1 MSSAEQRMLRI
12 SLWCLVA
19 TLIVWTGT
27 AGAGITATRVL
38 GQPDFTH
45 NATNTL
51 SAGSLNFPGNHVSGA
66 VVVDEINDHVYV
78 ADTGNNRVLGWQS
91 ISALTTGKFPDI
103 VIGQLDFESA
113 VAGTSPHQ
121 SFESQ
126 RRRGGTISLSPQRP
140 LRLPR
145 PRPLRQHRRPPRQL
159 VRP

>member
-51 SAGSLNFPGNHVSGA
+51 SAGSLNFPGNHGSGA
-66 VVVDEINDHVYV
+66 VVVDEMNDHVYV

-113 VAGTSPHQ
+113 VAGTSP
-121 SFESQ
+121 
-126 RRRGGTISLSPQRP
+126 TNLSSPNGVAV
-140 LRLPR
+140 
-145 PRPLRQHRRPPRQL
+145 
-159 VRP
+159 VR

>member
-1 MSSAEQRMLRI
+1 MILTCVTCSRSSTSDPIKCGYNLENDDGARGTPESEGYEAMSSAEQRMLRI

-51 SAGSLNFPGNHVSGA
+51 SAGSLNFPGNHGSGA

-78 ADTGNNRVLGWQS
+78 AETIACSDGSRLAHSLPAN
-91 ISALTTGKFPDI
+91 
-103 VIGQLDFESA
+103 
-113 VAGTSPHQ
+113 SP
-121 SFESQ
+121 
-126 RRRGGTISLSPQRP
+126 TL
-140 LRLPR
+140 
-145 PRPLRQHRRPPRQL
+145 
-159 VRP
+159 

>member
-78 ADTGNNRVLGWQS
+78 AETIACSDGSRLAHSLPAN
-91 ISALTTGKFPDI
+91 
-103 VIGQLDFESA
+103 
-113 VAGTSPHQ
+113 SP
-121 SFESQ
+121 
-126 RRRGGTISLSPQRP
+126 TL
-140 LRLPR
+140 
-145 PRPLRQHRRPPRQL
+145 
-159 VRP
+159 